1 MVGLHNSQAPGGT
14 EIFMGCAQLK
24 VTGSSSGTCGPTI
37 AIPGAY
43 DATDKSLLIPDYYNG
58 FDKTSYKAPGG
69 PIASCGGIGEGA
81 APTAPSTPQPAS
93 STVAAAPSPIASPS
107 AVVEAP
113 PKSAPVEPV
122 GSGEAPVSSPVV
134 PSDPASVPAPAAS
147 SDGSADV
154 LPASFS
160 LDTFVSWFKGK
171 LSELEDKLS
180 GSKARRHAR
189 AF

>member
-14 EIFMGCAQLK
+14 EIFMGCAQLT
-24 VTGSSSGTCGPTI
+24 VTGSESGTCGPTI
-37 AIPGAY
+37 SIPGAY
-43 DATDKSLLIPDYYNG
+43 DASDKSLFIPDYYNG
-58 FDKTSYKAPGG
+58 FEKSSYKAPGG
-69 PIASCGGIGEGA
+69 PIASCGGLGGGA
-81 APTAPSTPQPAS
+81 APTAPSRPQPTS
-93 STVAAAPSPIASPS
+93 STVAVAPSPIASPS
-107 AVVEAP
+107 AVAEVP

-122 GSGEAPVSSPVV
+122 GGGEAPVSSPVA
-134 PSDPASVPAPAAS
+134 PAPAPAAGN
-147 SDGSADV
+147 DGSVDV

-171 LSELEDKLS
+171 LSELESKIS